1 MPYHRTPLARTTAPE
16 HADVQEARR
25 AYLYYPV
32 EGFGCLYHRTML
44 NDFFTKF
51 IGESKINSVAEAPLD
66 SYGMVGAGS
75 LVFTQLGRKLTLI
88 SQNKGLLAR
97 GSSLFEFN
105 AIPDITCLHSALDHI
120 PVAADAFDFS
130 WSYERIQ
137 AVPNASAVVDELCRV
152 SKAVMIVVPNKY
164 NYGQYAH
171 YFYHRV
177 SGTTCDYVGPNTL
190 MRPKPIR
197 EMLQRRGLVILREG
211 MIDIPWWP
219 LFPELPNLVRRLLGR
234 KVVIVDP
241 AEKPEVNP
249 RVVPPT
255 EIPELRRRVQRA
267 AIIEHSSLLPQF
279 LKLLFAH
286 SMYVIGCKPRYRS
299 QLGLER

>member
-1 MPYHRTPLARTTAPE
+1 MPFHSTPLARTTPPE
-16 HADVQEARR
+16 LADVQGARPI
-25 AYLYYPV
+25 YLYYPA

-44 NDFFTKF
+44 NDFFAKF

-88 SQNKGLLAR
+88 SQDKALLAR
-97 GSSLFEFN
+97 GSSLLEFN
-105 AIPDITCLHSALDHI
+105 AITDVTCLHSALDHI

-197 EMLQRRGLVILREG
+197 QMLQKRGLVILREG

-219 LFPELPNLVRRLLGR
+219 LFPELPNLVRRVLGR
-234 KVVIVDP
+234 AAVTIDP
-241 AEKPEVNP
+241 RKNPEANPEV
-249 RVVPPT
+249 VPLS
-255 EIPELRRRVQRA
+255 ELSKLRERIEKA
-267 AIIEHSSLLPQF
+267 AIIERSSWIPKLI
-279 LKLLFAH
+279 KLLFAH
-286 SMYVIGCKPRYRS
+286 SAYVIGCKPRYRV
-299 QLGLER
+299 QLGL

>member
-1 MPYHRTPLARTTAPE
+1 MPFHSTPLARTTPPE
-16 HADVQEARR
+16 LADVQGARPI
-25 AYLYYPV
+25 YLYYPA

-44 NDFFTKF
+44 NDFFAKF

-88 SQNKGLLAR
+88 SQDKALLAR
-97 GSSLFEFN
+97 GSSLLEFN
-105 AIPDITCLHSALDHI
+105 AITDVTCLHSGLDHI
-120 PVAADAFDFS
+120 PVAADAFDLS

-197 EMLQRRGLVILREG
+197 EMLRKRGLVILRKG

-219 LFPELPNLVRRLLGR
+219 LFPELPNLVRRVLGR
-234 KVVIVDP
+234 TSVTIDP
-241 AEKPEVNP
+241 QKNPEANPEV
-249 RVVPPT
+249 VPLSDLSKLR
-255 EIPELRRRVQRA
+255 ERIEKAAVIERSSWIPNF
-267 AIIEHSSLLPQF
+267 I
-279 LKLLFAH
+279 KLLFAH
-286 SMYVIGCKPRYRS
+286 SAYVIGCKPRYRA
-299 QLGLER
+299 QLGL

>member
-1 MPYHRTPLARTTAPE
+1 MPVHSTPLARTTPPE
-16 HADVQEARR
+16 VADVREARPV
-25 AYLYYPV
+25 YLYYPA

-75 LVFTQLGRKLTLI
+75 LIFTQLGRKLTLI
-88 SQNKGLLAR
+88 SQDKALLAR

-105 AIPDITCLHSALDHI
+105 AITDVNCLHSALDHI
-120 PVAADAFDFS
+120 PVPADTFDFS

-137 AVPNASAVVDELCRV
+137 AVSNASAVVDELCRV

-164 NYGQYAH
+164 NYGQYSH

-197 EMLQRRGLVILREG
+197 EMLRKRGLVILRKG

-219 LFPELPNLVRRLLGR
+219 LFPELPNLVRRVLGR
-234 KVVIVDP
+234 TSVTIDP
-241 AEKPEVNP
+241 QKNPEANPEV
-249 RVVPPT
+249 VPLSDLSKLR
-255 EIPELRRRVQRA
+255 ERIEKAAVIERSSWIPNF
-267 AIIEHSSLLPQF
+267 I
-279 LKLLFAH
+279 KLLFAH
-286 SMYVIGCKPRYRS
+286 SAYVIGCKPRYRA
-299 QLGLER
+299 QLGL

>member
-1 MPYHRTPLARTTAPE
+1 MPFQSTPLARTTPPE
-16 HADVQEARR
+16 PADVQEARR
-25 AYLYYPV
+25 AYLYYPA

-44 NDFFTKF
+44 NDFFAKF
-51 IGESKINSVAEAPLD
+51 IRESKINSVAEAPLD

-105 AIPDITCLHSALDHI
+105 AIADVTCLHSALDHI

-177 SGTTCDYVGPNTL
+177 SRTTCDYVGPNAL

-197 EMLQRRGLVILREG
+197 EMLQKRGLAILREG

-219 LFPELPNLVRRLLGR
+219 LFPELPNLVRRVLGR
-234 KVVIVDP
+234 TAVTIDP
-241 AEKPEVNP
+241 RENPEVNP
-249 RVVPPT
+249 EVVPLSDLSKLR
-255 EIPELRRRVQRA
+255 ERIEKAALIERSSWIPKL
-267 AIIEHSSLLPQF
+267 I
-279 LKLLFAH
+279 KLLFAH
-286 SMYVIGCKPRYRS
+286 SAYVIGCKPRYRA
-299 QLGLER
+299 QLGL